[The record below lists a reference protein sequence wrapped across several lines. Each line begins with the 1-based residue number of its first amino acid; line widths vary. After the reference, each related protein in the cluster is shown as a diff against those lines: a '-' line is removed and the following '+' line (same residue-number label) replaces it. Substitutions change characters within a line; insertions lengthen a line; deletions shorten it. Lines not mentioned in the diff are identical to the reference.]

1 MESLTLVGAD
11 FCEFAVFKEI
21 LWPASLYLYINNV
34 SGYFKNGTNVKKMFH
49 FIHNS
54 FKLPVN
60 HRMWVKDI
68 TNQLWCNNGK
78 WDTSVDQKRSC
89 HSEFI

>member
-49 FIHNS
+49 FINNS
-54 FKLPVN
+54 FKLD

-78 WDTSVDQKRSC
+78 WDTSVVQKRSC